1 MCSDDGGSCGRQWG
15 HDLAQLKLS
24 NSFFFD
30 AFFLYFF
37 RLAYSLAPAKKEE
50 VPPRR
55 RLNSALSSRDAW
67 PVPLSHWF
75 PRSDVD
81 PRELGPG
88 QLTQA
93 PEPRANP
100 QEKDNPLSWYRT
112 KIIL

>member
-1 MCSDDGGSCGRQWG
+1 MCLDDGGSCGRQQG
-15 HDLAQLKLS
+15 HEVAQLKLS
-24 NSFFFD
+24 N
-30 AFFLYFF
+30 FLTLFLF
-37 RLAYSLAPAKKEE
+37 STCLFARSSKKGRSA
-50 VPPRR
+50 PRR
-55 RLNSALSSRDAW
+55 RLNSTLGSRDAW

-100 QEKDNPLSWYRT
+100 QDKDNPLNR
-112 KIIL
+112 